1 METQSFVLGVLV
13 TFLVFLTGLIV
24 FGLVK
29 IGRLIKEQ
37 IENKKKITIMQ
48 AEIISRDQA
57 IRRILEET
65 SRDITIVERTIMARI
80 DREIEQAHR
89 HIEDEVEEI
98 HRHEEMIHREID
110 TVDKK
115 HENVEKNITQEIQ
128 KAISYTDSKIAR
140 MVLSGSLSTSK
151 RVKI

>member
-1 METQSFVLGVLV
+1 METQSFVLGVLM
-13 TFLVFLTGLIV
+13 TFLFLLTALIV
-24 FGLVK
+24 LGLVK

-37 IENKKKITIMQ
+37 IENEKKITVMQ
-48 AEIISRDQA
+48 AEIISKDQK

-80 DREIEQAHR
+80 DREIEQANR
-89 HIEDEVEEI
+89 HIEDKVGEI

-110 TVDKK
+110 NIDKK

-128 KAISYTDSKIAR
+128 KAISYTDSKIDR
-140 MVLSGSLSTSK
+140 MVLNGSFSTSK

>member
-1 METQSFVLGVLV
+1 METQSFVLGVLM
-13 TFLVFLTGLIV
+13 TFLFLLTALIV
-24 FGLVK
+24 LGLVK

-37 IENKKKITIMQ
+37 IENEKKITVMQ
-48 AEIISRDQA
+48 AEIISKDQK

-80 DREIEQAHR
+80 DREIEQANR
-89 HIEDEVEEI
+89 HIEDKVGEI

-110 TVDKK
+110 NIDKK

-128 KAISYTDSKIAR
+128 KAISYTDSKIDR
-140 MVLSGSLSTSK
+140 IVLNGSFSTSK